1 MQVQLPPRLN
11 QELYDLLDQ
20 YKAITTSP
28 EYHASFQLVIE
39 ELAEFGESV
48 GEFLKDLKEAT
59 DGR

>member
-28 EYHASFQLVIE
+28 EYQ
-39 ELAEFGESV
+39 